1 MVWNVLRKDFMMGDY
16 DVALKRMHRR
26 DSLDKQCQQWQS
38 LLSKLVLNEDDIG
51 TSYATHSDTGIVYDI
66 RIIEK
71 NINKLKVELD
81 ELEEYS

>member
-16 DVALKRMHRR
+16 DVALKRMHRY
-26 DSLDKQCQQWQS
+26 DSLKKQSRQWHS

>member
-1 MVWNVLRKDFMMGDY
+1 MVWNVFRKDFKMGEF
-16 DVALKRMHRR
+16 DVALKRMHHY
-26 DSLDKQCQQWQS
+26 DSLKKQSQQWHS

-71 NINKLKVELD
+71 NINELKVELD
-81 ELEEYS
+81 ELEDYS

>member
-16 DVALKRMHRR
+16 DVALKRMHRY
-26 DSLDKQCQQWQS
+26 DSLKKQSQQWQS
-38 LLSKLVLNEDDIG
+38 LLSKLVLNDDDIG
-51 TSYATHSDTGIVYDI
+51 TSHATHSDTGIVYDI

>member
-16 DVALKRMHRR
+16 DVALKRMHRC
-26 DSLDKQCQQWQS
+26 DSLKKQSQQWQS

>member
-1 MVWNVLRKDFMMGDY
+1 MVYNLFTENFKMGEF
-16 DVALKRMHRR
+16 DVALKRMHRY
-26 DSLDKQCQQWQS
+26 DSLKKQSQQWQS

>member
-16 DVALKRMHRR
+16 DVALKRMHRY
-26 DSLDKQCQQWQS
+26 DSLKKQSQQWQS